1 MFRMTALF
9 VVERNKVQLLAELF
23 KLLKL
28 SAQAS
33 RHASLARGSRGGAM
47 RGTQNNPNFQL
58 QVLVFG
64 GVMLCCAVPCCP
76 RLCCAVLSCV
86 APCCAML
93 CCVAPCCAVLCC
105 AALLHAVLCC
115 AVSCC
120 PRLCCAMLYY
130 AGQMMLQKP
139 ALQDRTLE
147 QMVSWPPSFLSR
159 YSSSSR
165 HSCTTKDQNKLQLKL
180 AALWR
185 VQAK

>member
-33 RHASLARGSRGGAM
+33 RHASLARGSRGGAT

-64 GVMLCCAVPCCP
+64 GVMLCCGMLSKAV
-76 RLCCAVLSCV
+76 LCCAI
-86 APCCAML
+86 L

-105 AALLHAVLCC
+105 SMRHCVALCCAVLLHAVLCL
-115 AVSCC
+115 AV
-120 PRLCCAMLYY
+120 LCCAELCC
-130 AGQMMLQKP
+130 AVLCC
-139 ALQDRTLE
+139 AVL
-147 QMVSWPPSFLSR
+147 
-159 YSSSSR
+159 R
-165 HSCTTKDQNKLQLKL
+165 HAVLRCAVLCC
-180 AALWR
+180 AAS
-185 VQAK
+185 